1 MDDEP
6 EQDALFYI
14 EGPDEDGRVWICSGQ
29 PGEWCHN
36 MGPADK
42 VAEVLTE
49 WLTSIDDGESSFS
62 GTQDE

>member
-14 EGPDEDGRVWICSGQ
+14 EGPDEDRCVWICSSQ
-29 PGEWCHN
+29 AGEWCHN
-36 MGPADK
+36 MGLADK

-49 WLTSIDDGESSFS
+49 WLASIGEGESFFS